1 MGSESRF
8 GSREIA
14 AIGVMGALA
23 TVATMV
29 FTFPIP
35 ATSGYFN
42 FGDAIVMSTALI
54 FGPVIGALAGGFGS
68 GLADLLGGWYN
79 WVIFTTVIKGAEG
92 YVAGRLAG
100 DPQTRTLNQT
110 IVAWFVGALV
120 MVLGYFVVQVFMYG
134 FGAALAEA
142 PFNLVQM
149 TVAGV
154 VGIPVS
160 IAVKDRLRL

>member
-1 MGSESRF
+1 M
-8 GSREIA
+8 
-14 AIGVMGALA
+14 
-23 TVATMV
+23 
-29 FTFPIP
+29 
-35 ATSGYFN
+35 
-42 FGDAIVMSTALI
+42 
-54 FGPVIGALAGGFGS
+54 
-68 GLADLLGGWYN
+68 
-79 WVIFTTVIKGAEG
+79 IFTTVIKGAEG

-110 IVAWFVGALV
+110 IVAWFVGALI
-120 MVLGYFVVQVFMYG
+120 MVLGYFVVQVFLYG